1 MARRSLNAKHLLYDA
16 STRRFL
22 ARTGEWTRDMAQAIV
37 FRDLAS
43 VVQFC
48 LRHGFKDA
56 EAVYSRLVLRA
67 RRDASWAVVM

>member
-16 STRRFL
+16 SRRRFL
-22 ARTGEWTRDMAQAIV
+22 ARTGKWTRDMAKAIV

-48 LRHGFKDA
+48 LRHGFING
-56 EAVYSRLVLRA
+56 EALVEFGSGRTVRFPICA
-67 RRDASWAVVM
+67 

>member
-1 MARRSLNAKHLLYDA
+1 MARHSLNAKHLLYDA
-16 STRRFL
+16 STRRFF

-43 VVQFC
+43 VVQFS

-56 EAVYSRLVLRA
+56 EALIELDNGKRVHFPICA
-67 RRDASWAVVM
+67 

>member
-1 MARRSLNAKHLLYDA
+1 MARRSHNAKHLLYDA
-16 STRRFL
+16 SSRRFF
-22 ARTGEWTRDMAQAIV
+22 ARTGEWTRDTAKAIV

-56 EAVYSRLVLRA
+56 EAMIELDSGKRVRLPICA
-67 RRDASWAVVM
+67 

>member
-1 MARRSLNAKHLLYDA
+1 MASRSLNAKHLLYDA

-56 EAVYSRLVLRA
+56 EAVVQFDSGKRVRMPVCA
-67 RRDASWAVVM
+67 